1 MTGRKI
7 NQFLGFYG
15 VDESMISP
23 FCKDFE
29 SISELRDELLLQS
42 PQILQQQQKEQG
54 TDTWEHFDEDS
65 IVEEIPNIEKV
76 QSMTTRVQKNMKKSI
91 NDREA

>member
-1 MTGRKI
+1 MDYISHVVSKLWDTIAPIINLMSRKMK
-7 NQFLGFYG
+7 QFLGVYG

-42 PQILQQQQKEQG
+42 PQILQQQKKEQG
-54 TDTWEHFDEDS
+54 TDT
-65 IVEEIPNIEKV
+65 
-76 QSMTTRVQKNMKKSI
+76 
-91 NDREA
+91 